1 MLASA
6 NMLAPK
12 SPVESCLG
20 DSNPLSCKEMSEDR
34 TTVHEMQLF
43 KMQDAESV
51 RL

>member
-12 SPVESCLG
+12 PPVKSCVG
-20 DSNPLSCKEMSEDR
+20 DSNPLSGKQMSAAR

-43 KMQDAESV
+43 KMQGAESL